1 MTPKQERFVQE
12 YLIDLNATQA
22 AIRAGYSEKTAEIIG
37 FENLRK
43 PNIAK
48 LIEQS
53 RSNLAK
59 EAQIDAVQVLKQY
72 QDIATCDPNE
82 IVQARREACR
92 YCWGKDHRYQFTQ
105 GEFEAY
111 VENHRLQCEEA
122 EKEKKDA
129 QPFDPKGG
137 TGFNPK
143 RDPNPDCPECF
154 GDGRLSVYIADT
166 RKLSKQAKRLFAGIK
181 QTREGIE
188 VKLNDQTAALTNIG
202 KHLGMFIERVEAT
215 GKNGGPIEITN
226 LTDAA
231 LDARIKA
238 LEEKNNQEY

>member
-92 YCWGKDHRYQFTQ
+92 YCWGKDHRYQ
-105 GEFEAY
+105 
-111 VENHRLQCEEA
+111 L
-122 EKEKKDA
+122 
-129 QPFDPKGG
+129 
-137 TGFNPK
+137 
-143 RDPNPDCPECF
+143 
-154 GDGRLSVYIADT
+154 LS
-166 RKLSKQAKRLFAGIK
+166 
-181 QTREGIE
+181 
-188 VKLNDQTAALTNIG
+188 
-202 KHLGMFIERVEAT
+202 
-215 GKNGGPIEITN
+215 
-226 LTDAA
+226 
-231 LDARIKA
+231 
-238 LEEKNNQEY
+238 